1 MINFPSPPLS
11 PGYIHTA
18 NNRSWEWNG
27 ATWDAVNGGA
37 TGLQGIQ
44 GIQGVQGTQGTQ
56 GTQGLQGTTGS
67 FGGAAFDYLFNTA
80 TGDVN
85 PTSGHIT
92 FNNSDATL
100 ATVMRISYTDA
111 LAVSIYNFL
120 QTIDDSTSNIKGHFT
135 VTKKTDTNNYGMF
148 AITGYHNEHV
158 DHFDVPIAFV
168 SGAPSF
174 TNDLEIIATF
184 ARTGDKGDDGAQGTQ
199 GIQGIQ
205 GIQGV
210 QGTQGTQGTQGIQG
224 EQGIQGTQ
232 GIQGRQGIQGI
243 QGSLGAVGA
252 TGSQGIQG
260 IQGINGI
267 QGTQGTQGIQG
278 LQGIT
283 GPQGATGSQGAQ
295 GIQGIQGITG
305 AQGTQGT
312 QGLQGTQ
319 GTQGLQG
326 IQGIQG
332 IQGTGGAQGAIGT
345 QGAVGAQGI
354 QGIQGIQGRQ
364 GIQGNAGTNGTN
376 GTNGAQGAQGT
387 VGSTGATGSN
397 GGTGAQGAQ
406 GSVGSTGSTG
416 ATGSTGSTGVQGAQ
430 GTSGATILGNTNTWT
445 GTNTFYSNAIG
456 VNRINFRTTAGD
468 ASSDPYCLRFV
479 ESSYNNCWVEFQ
491 LNDDADEELR
501 IYGNSCSGYGCG
513 DISGNLYHR
522 FRSNGYAWHAGDLVA
537 GGTVTAYSD
546 LKLKDNIITIDS
558 ALDKVDRLRGVY
570 YTKKSDTTNTR
581 RIGVVAQE
589 IKEILPEVVLDN
601 VDLETKESTL
611 SVDYGSI
618 TALLIEAI
626 KELKAEI
633 EQLKSKQ
640 T

>member
-56 GTQGLQGTTGS
+56 GLQGTVGS

-85 PTSGHIT
+85 PGSGKII

-158 DHFDVPIAFV
+158 DHFDVPIAFI

-184 ARTGDKGDDGAQGTQ
+184 ARTGDKGDTGSQGTQGIQGIQGTQGAQGEQ

-210 QGTQGTQGTQGIQG
+210 QGTQGTQG
-224 EQGIQGTQ
+224 
-232 GIQGRQGIQGI
+232 IQGRQGIQGI
-243 QGSLGAVGA
+243 QGTQGVQG
-252 TGSQGIQG
+252 TQGTQGIQG
-260 IQGINGI
+260 IQGNNGI

-283 GPQGATGSQGAQ
+283 GAQGATGSQGTQ
-295 GIQGIQGITG
+295 GIQGLQGITG
-305 AQGTQGT
+305 SQGTQGT

-332 IQGTGGAQGAIGT
+332 TVGSQGITGIQGS
-345 QGAVGAQGI
+345 VGAQGT

-364 GIQGNAGTNGTN
+364 GIQGSVGTNGTN
-376 GTNGAQGAQGT
+376 GTNGSNGAQGAQGT
-387 VGSTGATGSN
+387 VGSTGAGGSN

-406 GSVGSTGSTG
+406 GAAGATG
-416 ATGSTGSTGVQGAQ
+416 ATGSTGGTGATGAQ
-430 GTSGATILGNTNTWT
+430 GTSGATIDNTD
-445 GTNTFYSNAIG
+445 
-456 VNRINFRTTAGD
+456 RTLK
-468 ASSDPYCLRFV
+468 SLRFTGV
-479 ESSYNNCWVEFQ
+479 GGDSGNGAVFDSYAIYQQGGGWTHPYPDLCIGYHTGIKIGAYLGYGGTRFYNNSDWATEIFSV
-491 LNDDADEELR
+491 
-501 IYGNSCSGYGCG
+501 GNG
-513 DISGNLYHR
+513 DNHVRAAYNFI
-522 FRSNGYAWHAGDLVA
+522 A

-546 LKLKDNIITIDS
+546 IKLKDNVITIGS

-570 YTKKSDTTNTR
+570 YTLKDDSTKTR
-581 RIGVVAQE
+581 RIGVIAQE
-589 IKEILPEVVLDN
+589 IQQVLPEVVLEDVN
-601 VDLETKESTL
+601 KITDVSTL
-611 SVDYGSI
+611 SVAYGNI

-626 KELKAEI
+626 KELKAEVA
-633 EQLKSKQ
+633 ELKSKL
-640 T
+640 